1 MSGLMDRMRGLS
13 AAEEFFAMLQV
24 PYDPALLQVA
34 RLHILRRMGQ
44 YLSQETFTAMT
55 DDAAEEACRAALAR
69 AYADFQ
75 TSSPLQERVF
85 KVLEDAVKP
94 ANAAF
99 VSLSDIT
106 DPDEDA

>member
-1 MSGLMDRMRGLS
+1 
-13 AAEEFFAMLQV
+13 
-24 PYDPALLQVA
+24 
-34 RLHILRRMGQ
+34 
-44 YLSQETFTAMT
+44 MT
-55 DDAAEEACRAALAR
+55 DDAAEEACRATLAR

-85 KVLEDAVKP
+85 KVLKDAVKP
-94 ANAAF
+94 ANVAF